1 MEEATKEMQIFNFT
15 LTQMLVMFLLI
26 LTGYI
31 LRKGNF
37 LPQNSST
44 VISKLLAF
52 VLSPAL
58 TLGNQIKMC
67 TPETFINNSSLIF
80 YGLGM
85 VLVAIGVSYP
95 IASLIIKNPQ
105 KDPGIDYKKNIY
117 KYALTFG
124 NWGYMGNYIVLGIG
138 GDEMLFRYTMFTFF
152 LNIFTYAWGIYVL
165 VPKSHNSGSIWK
177 NLKTGLLTPPFIALV
192 LGVLLGITGIGKLVP
207 TFVTNAFDN
216 AGNCMGPM
224 AMILAGLVVGE
235 YDFSQLLK
243 DKKVY
248 IVTFLRL
255 IVIPAV
261 FIAVLKILGIPK
273 GIVQL
278 ALIAFATPLGLNT
291 VVYPAAYGGETKTGA
306 SMAMISHVLSVI
318 TIPIMYLIFIE
329 IL

>member
-1 MEEATKEMQIFNFT
+1 MEVFNLT
-15 LTQMLVMFLLI
+15 LTQMLVMFVLM

-31 LRKGNF
+31 LRKGKF
-37 LPQNSST
+37 LPENASAS
-44 VISKLLAF
+44 VSKLLAF

-67 TPETFINNSSLIF
+67 TPESFINNSKLMI
-80 YGLGM
+80 YGL
-85 VLVAIGVSYP
+85 VLVVVALGISYP
-95 IASLIIKNPQ
+95 LSALIIKNPQ
-105 KDPGIDYKKNIY
+105 KDPKIDYKRNIY

-152 LNIFTYAWGIYVL
+152 LNIITYAWGVYIL

-192 LGVLLGITGIGKLVP
+192 IGMTLGLTGVGKFVP
-207 TFVTNAFDN
+207 VFMTNAFDN

-224 AMILAGLVVGE
+224 AMLLAGLVVGE
-235 YDFSQLLK
+235 YDFGQLLK

-248 IVTFLRL
+248 LVTFLRL
-255 IVIPAV
+255 IVIPAI
-261 FIAVLKILGIPK
+261 FISILKFIKTPVEIT
-273 GIVQL
+273 IL
-278 ALIAFATPLGLNT
+278 ALVAFAAPLGLNT

-318 TIPIMYLIFIE
+318 TIPIMYLVLIE

>member
-1 MEEATKEMQIFNFT
+1 MEIFNMT
-15 LTQMLVMFLLI
+15 LTQMLVMFLLM

-31 LRKGNF
+31 LRKGKF
-37 LPQNSST
+37 LPENASAT
-44 VISKLLAF
+44 ISKLLAF

-67 TPETFINNSSLIF
+67 TPETFINNSGLMV
-80 YGLGM
+80 YGFVL
-85 VLVAIGVSYP
+85 VLVALGLSYP
-95 IASLIIKNPQ
+95 VSALIVKNPQ
-105 KDPGIDYKKNIY
+105 KDPSIDYKRNIY

-138 GDEMLFRYTMFTFF
+138 GDELLFRYTMFTFF
-152 LNIFTYAWGIYVL
+152 INIATYAWGIYIL
-165 VPKSHNSGSIWK
+165 VPKEHNSGSM
-177 NLKTGLLTPPFIALV
+177 LKSLKKGLLTPPFIALV
-192 LGVLLGITGIGKLVP
+192 LGAILGISGIGKVVP
-207 TFVTNAFDN
+207 VFVTNALDS

-224 AMILAGLVVGE
+224 AMILAGFVVGG
-235 YDFSQLLK
+235 YNFSQLLK

-261 FIAVLKILGIPK
+261 FIIALKFLNTPK
-273 GIVQL
+273 VIMQL
-278 ALIAFATPLGLNT
+278 ALVCFAAPMGLNT

-318 TIPIMYLIFIE
+318 TIPIMYLVFIE

>member
-1 MEEATKEMQIFNFT
+1 MEVFNLT
-15 LTQMLVMFLLI
+15 LTQMLVMFVLM

-31 LRKGNF
+31 LRKGKF
-37 LPQNSST
+37 LPENASSS
-44 VISKLLAF
+44 ISKLLAF

-67 TPETFINNSSLIF
+67 TPETFVNNSGLMI
-80 YGLGM
+80 YGL
-85 VLVAIGVSYP
+85 VLVIAALGLSYSVS
-95 IASLIIKNPQ
+95 ALIVKNPQ
-105 KDPGIDYKKNIY
+105 KDPMIDYKRNIY
-117 KYALTFG
+117 RYALTFG
-124 NWGYMGNYIVLGIG
+124 NWSYMGNYIMLGIG
-138 GDEMLFRYTMFTFF
+138 GDELLFRYTMFTFF
-152 LNIFTYAWGIYVL
+152 LNLITYSWGVYVL
-165 VPKSHNSGSIWK
+165 VPKSHSSGSMLK
-177 NLKTGLLTPPFIALV
+177 NLKRGLLTPPFVAIILGMV
-192 LGVLLGITGIGKLVP
+192 LGISGVGRIVP
-207 TFVTNAFDN
+207 TFVTSALDS

-224 AMILAGLVVGE
+224 AMVLAGLVVGE

-261 FIAVLKILGIPK
+261 FILALKFLNTPK
-273 GIVQL
+273 VIMQL
-278 ALIAFATPLGLNT
+278 ALVCFAAPMGLNT

-318 TIPIMYLIFIE
+318 TIPIMYLLFIE

>member
-1 MEEATKEMQIFNFT
+1 MEVFNLT
-15 LTQMLVMFLLI
+15 LTQMLVMFVLM

-31 LRKGNF
+31 LRKGKF
-37 LPQNSST
+37 LPENASSS
-44 VISKLLAF
+44 ISKLLAF

-67 TPETFINNSSLIF
+67 TPETFVNNSGLMI
-80 YGLGM
+80 YGL
-85 VLVAIGVSYP
+85 VLVIAALGLSYSVS
-95 IASLIIKNPQ
+95 ALIVKNPQ
-105 KDPGIDYKKNIY
+105 KDPMIDYKRNIY
-117 KYALTFG
+117 RYALTFG
-124 NWGYMGNYIVLGIG
+124 NWSYMGNYIMLGIG

-152 LNIFTYAWGIYVL
+152 LNLITYSWGVYVL
-165 VPKSHNSGSIWK
+165 VPKSHSSGSMLT
-177 NLKTGLLTPPFIALV
+177 NLKRGLLTPPFVAIILGMV
-192 LGVLLGITGIGKLVP
+192 LGISGVGRIVP
-207 TFVTNAFDN
+207 TFVTSALDS

-224 AMILAGLVVGE
+224 AMVLAGLVVGE

-261 FIAVLKILGIPK
+261 FILALKFLNTPK
-273 GIVQL
+273 VIMQL
-278 ALIAFATPLGLNT
+278 ALVCFAAPMGLNT

-318 TIPIMYLIFIE
+318 TIPIMYLLFIE